1 MKGEVNDSDDSEG
14 SVVDLTKEKLEPSKS
29 NSEDSVVDLGSAA
42 AEVKALDEKKDDE
55 PPKFKIGDDDDDSDN
70 WNKAQWITK

>member
-55 PPKFKIGDDDDDSDN
+55 PPKFKIDDDDDDSDD
-70 WNKAQWITK
+70 